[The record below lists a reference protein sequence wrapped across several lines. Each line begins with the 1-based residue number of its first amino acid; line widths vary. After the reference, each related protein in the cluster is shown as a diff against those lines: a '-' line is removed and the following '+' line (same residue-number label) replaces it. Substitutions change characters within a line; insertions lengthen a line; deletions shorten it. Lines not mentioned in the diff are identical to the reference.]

1 MKKKTKILIL
11 IALSFSTATTLWIAS
26 NLKKISDL
34 DFFDIEKD

>member
-1 MKKKTKILIL
+1 MKKKTKMLIL

-26 NLKKISDL
+26 NLKKISDV